1 MHQFTLFQQNYN
13 NFDQSLKNYI
23 NLIKEIYKFVFIDF
37 LRLRIWCKNMN
48 ENRSKVV
55 LVVQV
60 RHLWLE
66 SLLSI
71 SNGSRSQLLNVF
83 LKVLLE
89 VVQVRVRHMSE
100 LVSKLILKLLDL
112 NQPLLMLLLF
122 KVLLVVELDLPNI
135 GERQSD
141 QVDEE
146 VVDVV
151 DVVPL
156 ELHANWLVSRWV
168 EHLACMQFLG
178 I

>member
-1 MHQFTLFQQNYN
+1 
-13 NFDQSLKNYI
+13 
-23 NLIKEIYKFVFIDF
+23 
-37 LRLRIWCKNMN
+37 
-48 ENRSKVV
+48 
-55 LVVQV
+55 
-60 RHLWLE
+60 
-66 SLLSI
+66 
-71 SNGSRSQLLNVF
+71 
-83 LKVLLE
+83 
-89 VVQVRVRHMSE
+89 MSE

-168 EHLACMQFLG
+168 EHLACMQFFG